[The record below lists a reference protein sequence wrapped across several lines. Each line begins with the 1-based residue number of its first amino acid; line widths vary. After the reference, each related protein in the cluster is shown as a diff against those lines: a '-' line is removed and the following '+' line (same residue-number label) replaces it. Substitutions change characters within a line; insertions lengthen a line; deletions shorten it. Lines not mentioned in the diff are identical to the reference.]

1 MNFIVRG
8 HDFTDEK
15 ALDRRMAVRESHI
28 TGIVEMKAKG
38 QILFAAAMVNDRD
51 EMCGSTMIL
60 EMDSRAD
67 VEAYVKN
74 EAYVIGRVWDTV
86 EIVECKVPPLFR

>member
-1 MNFIVRG
+1 
-8 HDFTDEK
+8 
-15 ALDRRMAVRESHI
+15 
-28 TGIVEMKAKG
+28 
-38 QILFAAAMVNDRD
+38 MVNDRD

-67 VEAYVKN
+67 VEVYVKN
-74 EAYVIGRVWDTV
+74 EAYVLGRVWDTV